1 MLHTQ
6 KNRRQSDYKDR
17 DWSETA
23 ISWGML
29 AATRTGKRLLDSP
42 LEPPQGDTSS
52 ENKTYIF

>member
-52 ENKTYIF
+52 KNKT